1 MITTKFHTSYGVFE
15 IDNGDSCIEEVE
27 ELVQKLVRG
36 DYKWISGKSKDGT
49 KVFFS
54 EKILENCVF
63 EIVVTEG
70 K

>member
-1 MITTKFHTSYGVFE
+1 MIATKFYTSYGVFE
-15 IDNGDSCIEEVE
+15 MDNGNSSIEEVE
-27 ELVQKLVRG
+27 ELVSKLARG

-63 EIVVTEG
+63 EIVQTKE
-70 K
+70 

>member
-15 IDNGDSCIEEVE
+15 IDNGDSSIEEVE
-27 ELVQKLVRG
+27 DLVQKLARG
-36 DYKWISGKSKDGT
+36 DYKWISGESKDET

-63 EIVVTEG
+63 EIIQSKE
-70 K
+70 